1 MNAASP
7 SAPPTHHVKLAAAM
21 AARRSPEQLRARRML
36 VWRELLTSL
45 WAPLCIIGLA
55 FIPYT
60 ILIELAPAAAA
71 WAQPLMKGLGLLM
84 VAYFVALLVWR
95 NASPREKAL
104 RGLRHEAHELISE
117 NERILQ
123 KPHVREKLG
132 AQVPER
138 ITEQALRVETASI
151 NGNADRM
158 REELKGLEELTAKHL
173 GPYRKQ
179 SAMDFVGGFG
189 KALLI
194 ALVIRTFIVEP
205 YRIPSGSMLPTLQI
219 GDQVF
224 VNKFIYGVRVPFA
237 NVVPF
242 VIVRPPERGDV
253 IVFNNPV
260 DESKDYIKR
269 VVGLPGDTV
278 EVIDGV
284 IHINGQPQ
292 ARKVVSTDYI
302 VNNITEDG
310 RWYDQSEALFEE
322 GLSGVTHA
330 ALQTLS
336 QMPAREGPYQ
346 VPAGHVFVMGDNRDN
361 SADSRHGL
369 GVTGRGRA
377 EYVPYG
383 HIKGKAM
390 VVWLSL
396 GYHGL
401 LHGLFDGTGLRV
413 DRFFEPVR

>member
-7 SAPPTHHVKLAAAM
+7 SATPPVKLAAAM
-21 AARRSPEQLRARRML
+21 AARRTPEQLRARRKL
-36 VWRELLTSL
+36 VWRELLSSL
-45 WAPLCIIGLA
+45 WAPLCIVALA
-55 FIPYT
+55 YIPYLL
-60 ILIELAPAAAA
+60 LIENAPATAA

-95 NASPREKAL
+95 NVSPKEKEL
-104 RGLRHEAHELISE
+104 RRLRTEAHELIAE
-117 NERILQ
+117 NERILA
-123 KPHVREKLG
+123 KPHVRERLG

-138 ITEQALRVETASI
+138 ITEQALRVEQASI
-151 NGNADRM
+151 EGDAERL
-158 REELKGLEELTAKHL
+158 RRELKGLEDLTAEHL
-173 GPYRKQ
+173 GPFRKQ
-179 SAMDFVGGFG
+179 SVMDFVGGFG

-224 VNKFIYGVRVPFA
+224 VNKFIYGVRLPYL

-242 VIVRPPERGDV
+242 VIVRPPARGDV
-253 IVFNNPV
+253 IVFENPV
-260 DESKDYIKR
+260 DTSKDYIKR
-269 VVGLPGDTV
+269 VVGLPGDKV
-278 EVIDGV
+278 ELINDV

-292 ARKVVSTDYI
+292 SRQLQDAAFTVYNSNESGPWFAQQEQLYT
-302 VNNITEDG
+302 
-310 RWYDQSEALFEE
+310 EALGE
-322 GLSGVTHA
+322 VPHA
-330 ALQTLS
+330 TLQT
-336 QMPAREGPYQ
+336 PGRERVREGPYE
-346 VPAGHVFVMGDNRDN
+346 VPPGHVFVLGDNRDN
-361 SADSRHGL
+361 SADSRYGL
-369 GVTGRGRA
+369 GVTGQA

-396 GYHGL
+396 GYQGL
-401 LHGLFDGTGLRV
+401 LHQLFGGTGLRV

>member
-1 MNAASP
+1 MNAVSP
-7 SAPPTHHVKLAAAM
+7 SATPPVKLAAAM
-21 AARRSPEQLRARRML
+21 AARRTPEQLRARRLL

-55 FIPYT
+55 FVPYT
-60 ILIELAPAAAA
+60 ILIEFSPSAAA

-84 VAYFVALLVWR
+84 VACFVGLLVWR
-95 NASPREKAL
+95 NVSPKEKAL
-104 RGLRHEAHELISE
+104 RALRHEANELLSE

-123 KPHVREKLG
+123 KPQVRAKLG
-132 AQVPER
+132 EQVPER
-138 ITEQALRVETASI
+138 ITEQALRVESASVE
-151 NGNADRM
+151 GNAERL
-158 REELKGLEELTAKHL
+158 REELKGLEALTAQHL
-173 GPYRKQ
+173 GPFRKQ
-179 SAMDFVGGFG
+179 SAADFIGGFG

-205 YRIPSGSMLPTLQI
+205 YRIPSGSMLPTLEI

-224 VNKFIYGVRVPFA
+224 VNKFIYGVRVPWA

-242 VIVRPPERGDV
+242 VIVRPPGRGDV

-269 VVGLPGDTV
+269 VVGVPGDKV
-278 EVIDGV
+278 ELFEGV
-284 IHINGQPQ
+284 VHINGKPQP
-292 ARKVVSTDYI
+292 RTLVSADFT
-302 VNNITEDG
+302 VHNITDDG
-310 RWYDQSEALFEE
+310 RWFDQQEARFEE
-322 GLSGVTHA
+322 DLDGVKHA
-330 ALQTLS
+330 ALQTLPR
-336 QMPAREGPYQ
+336 MPQHEGPYE
-346 VPAGHVFVMGDNRDN
+346 VPPGHVFVMGDNRDN

-369 GVTGRGRA
+369 GYGYGKA

-396 GYHGL
+396 GYQGL
-401 LHGLFDGTGLRV
+401 LHGLFGGTGLRV

>member
-7 SAPPTHHVKLAAAM
+7 SATPPVKLAAAM
-21 AARRSPEQLRARRML
+21 AARRTPEQLRARRL
-36 VWRELLTSL
+36 LLWRELLTSL

-60 ILIELAPAAAA
+60 VLIEYVPAAAA
-71 WAQPLMKGLGLLM
+71 WAQPAMKGLGLLM

-95 NASPREKAL
+95 NVSPKEKAL

-132 AQVPER
+132 GHVPER
-138 ITEQALRVETASI
+138 ITEQALRVESASVE
-151 NGNADRM
+151 ADPERL
-158 REELKGLEELTAKHL
+158 RRELKGLEDLTAEHL

-179 SAMDFVGGFG
+179 SALDFVGGFG

-205 YRIPSGSMLPTLQI
+205 YRIPSGSMLPTLEI

-269 VVGLPGDTV
+269 VVGLPGDKLEIV
-278 EVIDGV
+278 DGV

-292 ARKVVSTDYI
+292 TRERVAADYT
-302 VNNITEDG
+302 VNNITDDG
-310 RWYDQSEALFEE
+310 RWYDQQETLFREKLGDME
-322 GLSGVTHA
+322 HLM
-330 ALQTLS
+330 LQEMS
-336 QMPAREGPYQ
+336 RMPNREGPYE
-346 VPAGHVFVMGDNRDN
+346 VPPDHVFVMGDHRDY

-369 GVTGRGRA
+369 GVTGYGRA

-401 LHGLFDGTGLRV
+401 LHGFFGGTGLRV

>member
-7 SAPPTHHVKLAAAM
+7 SATPTPPVKLAAAM
-21 AARRSPEQLRARRML
+21 AARRTPEQLRARRML

-60 ILIELAPAAAA
+60 ILIEFAPSTAA
-71 WAQPLMKGLGLLM
+71 WAQPAMKGLGLLM
-84 VAYFVALLVWR
+84 VVYFVALLVWR
-95 NASPREKAL
+95 NASSKEKAL
-104 RGLRHEAHELISE
+104 RGLRHEAHELLAE
-117 NERILQ
+117 NERILA
-123 KPHVREKLG
+123 KPHVRERLG
-132 AQVPER
+132 GDVPER
-138 ITEQALRVETASI
+138 ITEQALRVELASI
-151 NGNADRM
+151 EADAERL
-158 REELKGLEELTAKHL
+158 RRELKGLEDITAEHL

-205 YRIPSGSMLPTLQI
+205 YRIPSGSMLPTLEI

-242 VIVRPPERGDV
+242 VIVRKPERGDV

-269 VVGLPGDTV
+269 IVGLPGDKV
-278 EVIDGV
+278 ELINGV
-284 IHINGQPQ
+284 IHLNGEPHPRERV
-292 ARKVVSTDYI
+292 AGDYT
-302 VNNITEDG
+302 VHNITDDG
-310 RWYDQSEALFEE
+310 RWYDQQETLFRETLGDE
-322 GLSGVTHA
+322 PHRV
-330 ALQTLS
+330 LQELAR
-336 QMPAREGPYQ
+336 MPAREGPYE
-346 VPAGHVFVMGDNRDN
+346 VPEGHVFVMGDHRDY

-369 GVTGRGRA
+369 GVTGYGKA

-401 LHGLFDGTGLRV
+401 FHGFFGGTGLRV